1 MVHRLF
7 KFKLLLDENLSKR
20 TSFPRLNSR
29 YNLKHVVQD
38 YHKQGISDNEIYKLG
53 IASNRIIVTI
63 NKKDFT
69 NFPPNKKTGVIGLSP
84 SLTIDQIDSKI
95 TAFLSKSNMSQVYG
109 HVNYVTM
116 KSVELMV

>member
-29 YNLKHVVQD
+29 YDVKHVVQD
-38 YHKQGISDNEIYKLG
+38 YHKQGVSDDEVYKLG
-53 IASNRIIVTI
+53 ISSGRIIITI

-69 NFPPNKKTGVIGLSP
+69 NFPSNKKTGVIGLSP
-84 SLTIDQIDSKI
+84 NLTIDQIDSKI
-95 TAFLSKSNMSQVYG
+95 TSFLSKSNMSHVYG
-109 HVNYVTM
+109 HINYLTINT
-116 KSVELMV
+116 VELII

>member
-20 TSFPRLNSR
+20 TSFPRLNNR
-29 YNLKHVVQD
+29 YDVKHVVQD
-38 YHKQGISDNEIYKLG
+38 YRKQGVSDDEVYKLG
-53 IASNRIIVTI
+53 ISSGRIIVTI

-95 TAFLSKSNMSQVYG
+95 TSFLSKSNRSQVYG
-109 HVNYVTM
+109 HVNYITM
-116 KSVELMV
+116 KSVELMI